1 MVGPISFVCVLI
13 EHCSKINQLVQAI
26 LMSIDCPFTQR
37 DCGCRAFNQIIEDD
51 FAVIVG
57 GLCSTVCF
65 QQGFVPRGNAERPSL
80 QPVVILDNTVQ
91 SVKSFF
97 VMLRIPSAGKDFT
110 DNGKH
115 ISKDVALFRRQLL
128 FVVLVLSFG
137 FHFVS
142 CHVVAHTHDSFR

>member
-65 QQGFVPRGNAERPSL
+65 QQGFVPGGNAERPSL

-97 VMLRIPSAGKDFT
+97 VMTVSDRGRLYCSRASRLTTRRDLRFRPTSVSRFCRSSWKARTFF
-110 DNGKH
+110 
-115 ISKDVALFRRQLL
+115 ISS
-128 FVVLVLSFG
+128 FVLYLMKI
-137 FHFVS
+137 
-142 CHVVAHTHDSFR
+142 